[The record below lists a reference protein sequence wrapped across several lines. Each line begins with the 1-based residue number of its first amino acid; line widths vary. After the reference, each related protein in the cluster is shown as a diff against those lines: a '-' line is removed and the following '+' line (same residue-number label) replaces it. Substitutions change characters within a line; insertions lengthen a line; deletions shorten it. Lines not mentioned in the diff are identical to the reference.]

1 MEGQVSFDFTGKRV
15 LVTGGTRGIGR
26 AAVEAFLKAG
36 ARVAV
41 NGRTAQST
49 AGALSHLGTNAVA
62 APGDVAHAE
71 QCRALVA
78 TAAEALG
85 GLDVLVN
92 CAGVARGG
100 PAEAVTET
108 LWDGTLDTNLKGT
121 FFCIQAALPHLRS
134 AKGNVVNLA
143 SDAGLIGEIGLAV
156 YCASKGGVVNL
167 TRALALELAPD
178 VRVNC
183 VCPGYV
189 DTDMVRRDVI
199 DASADP
205 AATEAALAASA
216 PLNRIASPEEIATA
230 ILYLASAQARFVTGA
245 AFQIDGGTTAG
256 HPRRA

>member
-1 MEGQVSFDFTGKRV
+1 VSFSFAGRRI
-15 LVTGGTRGIGR
+15 LVTGSTRGIGR

-36 ARVAV
+36 ARVSV

-49 AGALSHLGTNAVA
+49 AAALRDLGPNAVA
-62 APGDVAHAE
+62 APGDVADAE

-100 PAEAVTET
+100 PAEGVTEA
-108 LWDGTLDTNLKGT
+108 LWDETLDTNLKGT
-121 FFCIQAALPHLRS
+121 FFCIQAALPHLRA

-167 TRALALELAPD
+167 TRALALEFAPD

-199 DASADP
+199 DESTDP
-205 AATEAALAASA
+205 KATEAALAASA

-230 ILYLASAQARFVTGA
+230 ILYLASDAARFITGSA
-245 AFQIDGGTTAG
+245 LQIDGGTTAG